1 MKPFQKQETAK
12 IYNFSWTQ
20 IGNKKKK
27 EMIEPVESVIIC
39 RQQKFEL
46 NNTLNPVEIEINDD
60 RILNVLKKF
69 IHFYYKFTPCGILF
83 PSSITNNTKQIF
95 VICRELNDTKIY

>member
-1 MKPFQKQETAK
+1 MKPFQKQETARY
-12 IYNFSWTQ
+12 IIFPGHRQ
-20 IGNKKKK
+20 EPKKKK
-27 EMIEPVESVIIC
+27 EMTEPVESVIIC

-95 VICRELNDTKIY
+95 VICRELNDTKVC

>member
-1 MKPFQKQETAK
+1 MKPFQKQETARY
-12 IYNFSWTQ
+12 IIFPGHRQET
-20 IGNKKKK
+20 KKK
-27 EMIEPVESVIIC
+27 EMTEPVESVIIC